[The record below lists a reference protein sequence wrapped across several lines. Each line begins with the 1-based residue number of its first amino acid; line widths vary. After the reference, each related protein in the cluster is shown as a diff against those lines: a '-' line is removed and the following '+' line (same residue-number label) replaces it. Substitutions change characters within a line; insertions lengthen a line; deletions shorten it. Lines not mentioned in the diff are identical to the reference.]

1 MAIEGLNGSFAYFME
16 QILREYK
23 SNKNT
28 DMKMTVIA
36 DCGHLDRLDNTFI
49 MNDVFIMFNVF

>member
-1 MAIEGLNGSFAYFME
+1 MAIEGLNGSFHSICLVYGADIE
-16 QILREYK
+16 

-49 MNDVFIMFNVF
+49 MNDVYINV